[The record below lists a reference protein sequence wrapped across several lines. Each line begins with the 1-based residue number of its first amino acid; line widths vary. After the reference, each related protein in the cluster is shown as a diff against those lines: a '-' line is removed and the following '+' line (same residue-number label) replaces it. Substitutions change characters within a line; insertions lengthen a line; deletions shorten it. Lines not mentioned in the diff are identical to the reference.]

1 MNANNT
7 TQTNTDGMD
16 DITILRNS
24 SIAELRYIVIRN
36 LIDNGLSRKTC
47 GKVLNISQSA
57 ISKLLSRDKIQKQA
71 TKDIEE

>member
-36 LIDNGLSRKTC
+36 FIDNGLSRKTC

-57 ISKLLSRDKIQKQA
+57 ISKLLKQYKVDKS
-71 TKDIEE
+71 